1 MFLTST
7 FFCMVLT
14 WWSVQIWNDNS
25 VNLIRQTN
33 KHQDRP
39 LAIYDLTAKRLLL
52 RFNKNIV
59 VASCNS
65 HDEQVALLEDNE
77 VPGNYNDNRYSD
89 SDIYV
94 TRDKNYAMVYSRK
107 HVEKPRQGINILQGM
122 SIFFS
127 CFY

>member
-14 WWSVQIWNDNS
+14 CWSVQIWNDDS

-33 KHQDRP
+33 KHQDSP

-59 VASCNS
+59 VASYNS

>member
-33 KHQDRP
+33 KHQDSP

-52 RFNKNIV
+52 RLNKNIV
-59 VASCNS
+59 VASYNS

-94 TRDKNYAMVYSRK
+94 TRDKNYAMVYSS
-107 HVEKPRQGINILQGM
+107 M
-122 SIFFS
+122 
-127 CFY
+127 